1 MYGLYWFPIPS
12 ESTRATYLLDTIQ
25 CSNAPFQGLMVQVQ
39 KNTLSSRK
47 INDSE
52 AKALNLL
59 PLNRIQESIL
69 WDKERCIIYLWCLWY
84 IYLLHIGENSTA
96 GRTVLYFWLYVKEN
110 NRNINE
116 KRIDD
121 PSGYCNNRDY
131 NKSNIGANKGNKKWN
146 IKFTKK
152 INAAYV
158 SKKMK

>member
-1 MYGLYWFPIPS
+1 MAHKHLCINGTMYGLYWFPIPS

-116 KRIDD
+116 KNYDVH
-121 PSGYCNNRDY
+121 NR
-131 NKSNIGANKGNKKWN
+131 KVLKANLLT
-146 IKFTKK
+146 IKTYYTAFRYINVIFTT
-152 INAAYV
+152 
-158 SKKMK
+158 